1 MAIYY
6 VQKKYR
12 VDKDGAKH
20 LNYNVTLPFEAIL
33 GMDVDGADRSERA
46 VEVTYDDATQYTHM
60 LHTETHASTHT
71 CYTHRYTHMLHTER
85 HTPVHI
91 HVTHTETHTST
102 HTLHT

>member
-46 VEVTYDDATQYTHM
+46 VEVTYDEATQT
-60 LHTETHASTHT
+60 
-71 CYTHRYTHMLHTER
+71 
-85 HTPVHI
+85 
-91 HVTHTETHTST
+91 VTIKKAV
-102 HTLHT
+102 

>member
-1 MAIYY
+1 MANQNSLIIYQRVKRYEEFKEDEFMAIYY

-46 VEVTYDDATQYTHM
+46 VEVTYDDATQT
-60 LHTETHASTHT
+60 
-71 CYTHRYTHMLHTER
+71 
-85 HTPVHI
+85 
-91 HVTHTETHTST
+91 VTIKKAV
-102 HTLHT
+102 